1 MDKVAVLI
9 AAGSGMG
16 ANAAKK
22 LSKDGFKIAVMSS
35 SDKAIKLSNSF
46 NGIGFVGSNQNIK
59 DIKKFINWIFKC

>member
-35 SDKAIKLSNSF
+35 SDKAIKLSNSLKSF
-46 NGIGFVGSNQNIK
+46 MDLLFLFFLCVLEIYIIIIK
-59 DIKKFINWIFKC
+59 YN